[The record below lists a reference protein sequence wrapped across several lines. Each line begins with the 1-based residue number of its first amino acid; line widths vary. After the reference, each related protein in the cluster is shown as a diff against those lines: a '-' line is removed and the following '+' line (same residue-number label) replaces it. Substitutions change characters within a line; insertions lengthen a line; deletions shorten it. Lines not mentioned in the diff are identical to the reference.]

1 MWRRLMYDYKLKV
14 KRHDVMRLMREI
26 DPEGVRL
33 RKAHRLIRRKYCAQG
48 PNYIW
53 HVDGY
58 DKLKQ
63 FGLCI
68 HAAIDGYSRRIIW
81 LEVGAS
87 NNDQKCIADYYIESI
102 KTLKL
107 VPRFVRA
114 DCGTENTHISFL
126 QPLLR
131 RNHNDSMSG
140 TKSLMFGRSTS
151 NQRIE
156 AWWSYL
162 RRQGIHWWI
171 NKLKDLRDTG
181 KFNALNPIHIE
192 CVRFCLMDVLQAEL
206 DRIAKHWNLHNIRPQ
221 KSVNELPSGKPDI
234 LFYVPELFGGYEMG
248 KSVDDIELNLCQEM
262 YATPKQKE
270 RAEFHELAYL
280 LKPNLQIP
288 CNANDGL
295 KLYEELICLY
305 DQECD

>member
-1 MWRRLMYDYKLKV
+1 MK
-14 KRHDVMRLMREI
+14 EI
-26 DPEGVRL
+26 DPEGVSL
-33 RKAHRLIRRKYCAQG
+33 RKAHRLNRRRYCAKG

-87 NNDQKCIADYYIESI
+87 NNDPKCIANYYIDSI

-107 VPRFVRA
+107 VPRIIRA
-114 DCGTENTHISFL
+114 DCGTENTLLSFL

-131 RNHNDSMSG
+131 RSHNDTMAG
-140 TKSLMFGRSTS
+140 IKSFMFRRSTS

-192 CVRFCLMDVLQAEL
+192 CVRFCLMDILQAEL

-234 LFYVPELFGGYEMG
+234 LFHVPKLLCGYEMG
-248 KSVDDIELNLCQEM
+248 KRVDVNELNLCQEM
-262 YATPKQKE
+262 YTSSKQKWC
-270 RAEFHELAYL
+270 AEFHELAYI
-280 LKPNLQIP
+280 LKPDLQIP
-288 CNANDGL
+288 CNANEGL
-295 KLYEELICLY
+295 KLYEELIRLY
-305 DQECD
+305 EQI

>member
-1 MWRRLMYDYKLKV
+1 M
-14 KRHDVMRLMREI
+14 
-26 DPEGVRL
+26 
-33 RKAHRLIRRKYCAQG
+33 
-48 PNYIW
+48 
-53 HVDGY
+53 
-58 DKLKQ
+58 
-63 FGLCI
+63 
-68 HAAIDGYSRRIIW
+68 
-81 LEVGAS
+81 
-87 NNDQKCIADYYIESI
+87 
-102 KTLKL
+102 
-107 VPRFVRA
+107 
-114 DCGTENTHISFL
+114 
-126 QPLLR
+126 
-131 RNHNDSMSG
+131 
-140 TKSLMFGRSTS
+140 
-151 NQRIE
+151 
-156 AWWSYL
+156 
-162 RRQGIHWWI
+162 
-171 NKLKDLRDTG
+171 RDTG

-262 YATPKQKE
+262 YATSKQKE